1 MIFIFTNK
9 HPFGIFKSLAR
20 GDAQPAHEPTSYPV
34 RALANI
40 LDYCWLTK
48 LMVTGSIYNKNHE
61 LVLDQEKPY
70 PKIWGQGKLSK
81 VKYLP
86 WTPLVKDQREVN
98 YKYFD
103 PGSKY
108 LSKKLWR
115 VVFSLPQ
122 SREGGFGSTFF
133 TSMLTY
139 FL

>member
-1 MIFIFTNK
+1 MISIIYKQNIHSVSSNRLPAETRNRPMNLP
-9 HPFGIFKSLAR
+9 HILWEPWPISLITVGCAR
-20 GDAQPAHEPTSYPV
+20 
-34 RALANI
+34 
-40 LDYCWLTK
+40 

-103 PGSKY
+103 PASKY

-122 SREGGFGSTFF
+122 SPYYVSPQVCQGIW
-133 TSMLTY
+133 
-139 FL
+139 FLL